1 MLSPAIVQSA
11 VGPNSVKPQIGMD
24 HRAIVWCNDL
34 LSVVRG
40 VIYTLVQDNERHN
53 NLPSVER
60 LRSVKEYLGMT
71 DEDESKI
78 ISIGSEYPTT
88 TYAMA
93 LEEHQTRFSVRT
105 SEVLCALMGMHGISI
120 KLTQ

>member
-1 MLSPAIVQSA
+1 MLAPSIVKAS

-40 VIYTLVQDNERHN
+40 VVYTLVQYEERHK

-60 LRSVKEYLGMT
+60 LRSVKEYLGVK
-71 DEDESKI
+71 DEEESKNV
-78 ISIGSEYPTT
+78 SSDSEYPTT
-88 TYAMA
+88 NYAMA
-93 LEEHQTRFSVRT
+93 LKEHQTRFSVRP
-105 SEVLCALMGMHGISI
+105 SEALTCFYENSWDV
-120 KLTQ
+120 Q